1 LESKDQQIEALSNLV
16 NKLLIK
22 IESLEDEL
30 AHYRTKKNSSN
41 SSIPPSKDENRPFKS
56 QSLRKSSGKK
66 SGGQSGHEGHTLE
79 MRSTPDQVIEYIPDF
94 CNCCGNTLDHID
106 PILNLRRQEI
116 ELPIPKVEYIEHR
129 SYEKICQCGH
139 STKGQLPDHLKA
151 PIQYGSNIEAL
162 VGYLHARQYLPYG
175 RLSELLSTCF
185 GVKISQGS
193 IDNILQRLA
202 EKAQGVYQ
210 RIHQEISSAA
220 VVGSDETGA
229 KVNGKKYWIWT
240 WQNESYSYIS
250 VSPSRGYQVIKDE
263 FPDGLPNAILC
274 HDAWKPHF
282 QLHAR
287 GHQLCIAHLLRN
299 LEYLEMRYQ
308 QPWATQCKT
317 LFFDSLQL
325 KKELP
330 SDQYNTQSSYSQRTI
345 LEERMDRLLEIDIDR
360 EHKELVAFSKRLKR
374 YRQCLLLFLYE
385 HDVPPDNNGSERAIR
400 NIKVKQKISG
410 QFRSYRGAD
419 NFVILRSVIDTLVK
433 QSLDVLTH
441 LQLIAKLCP
450 E

>member
-1 LESKDQQIEALSNLV
+1 MESKDQQIKSLSELV

-22 IESLEDEL
+22 IGALEDEL

-56 QSLRKSSGKK
+56 QSLRKRSGRK
-66 SGGQSGHEGHTLE
+66 SGGQSGHEGYTLE
-79 MRSTPDQVIEYIPDF
+79 MSSIPDQIIEYIPEF
-94 CNCCGNTLDHID
+94 CNCCGNPLDHND
-106 PILNLRRQEI
+106 PILTLKRQEI
-116 ELPIPKVEYIEHR
+116 DLPMPKVECIEHR
-129 SYEKICQCGH
+129 SYEKTCQCGH

-162 VGYLHARQYLPYG
+162 VGYMHARQYLPYG
-175 RLSELLSTCF
+175 RLSELLDTCF

-210 RIHQEISSAA
+210 RIHQEISNAA

-229 KVNGKKYWIWT
+229 KVNGKKCWIWT
-240 WQNESYSYIS
+240 WQNESYTYIS
-250 VSPSRGYQVIKDE
+250 VSPSRGYQVIKEE
-263 FPDGLPNAILC
+263 FPEGLPNAILC
-274 HDAWKPHF
+274 HDAWRAHF
-282 QLHAR
+282 IPHAR
-287 GHQLCIAHLLRN
+287 GHQLCVAHLLRN
-299 LEYLEMRYQ
+299 LEYLEKRYQ
-308 QPWATQCKT
+308 NPWATQCKT

-330 SDQYNTQSSYSQRTI
+330 PDQYNTQSSHSKRAT
-345 LEERMDRLLEIDIDR
+345 LEERMDQLLVVDIDR
-360 EHKELVAFSKRLKR
+360 EQKELVTFSKLLIR
-374 YRQCLLLFLYE
+374 YRQNLLVFLHE
-385 HDVPPDNNGSERAIR
+385 VNVPPDNNGSERAIR

-410 QFRSYRGAD
+410 QFRSFRGAD
-419 NFVILRSVIDTLVK
+419 NFVILRSVIDTLIK

-441 LQLIAKLCP
+441 LKLIAKLCP